1 MITLEETKVSNI
13 LTPGM
18 HVHIVGIGGAGM
30 SAIARVLLGR
40 GFRVSGSD
48 RQANDQTAALAA
60 AGVQVYDGHAAA
72 NVGDADLVIISS
84 AIPADNLERAAAQAR
99 GVPVLKRAD
108 LLGELMLGTIGIAVA
123 GTHGKTTTTGMIA
136 HILIAAEQ
144 DPTVIVGGTLPELG
158 GNGRFGLGP
167 HFVIEADEYDH
178 MFLGL
183 RPDVAVITNVEH
195 DHPDLFPTS
204 DAYRAAFLQFAA
216 RLPDGGRLVI
226 CGDDAGA
233 TELMRDLPAGG
244 LNITAYGLDEGAAAR
259 ALDVR
264 PNQMGGSDFIV
275 ARDGHTIGLARVR
288 VPGLHNVRNA
298 LAAIVVTLDLGLDFG
313 LICRALAGF
322 GGVQRR
328 FQLVGE
334 AGGVTII
341 DDYAHHPTEIR
352 ATLAA
357 ARQRYPGRRLWAVWQ
372 PHTFSRTRLLL
383 DEFAASFAQAD
394 RVIALDI
401 YRSRETDDPSLSTA
415 AVVARMAHPA
425 AMHLGERRAAADYIL
440 ERVKPDDVI
449 LTLGAGDGDAVGRW
463 VLAGLQV
470 KQSSAR

>member
-1 MITLEETKVSNI
+1 
-13 LTPGM
+13 
-18 HVHIVGIGGAGM
+18 M

-48 RQANDQTAALAA
+48 RQPNDQTVALAA
-60 AGVQVYDGHAAA
+60 AGVRVYNGHAAA
-72 NVGDADLVIISS
+72 HVADADLVIISS
-84 AIPADNLERAAAQAR
+84 AIPATNPERAAALAR

-108 LLGELMLGTIGIAVA
+108 LLGELMLDTTGIAVA

-136 HILIAAEQ
+136 HILIAAEL

-158 GNGRFGLGP
+158 GNGRFGRGP

-195 DHPDLFPTS
+195 DHPDLFPTP
-204 DAYRAAFLQFAA
+204 DDYLAAFRQFTE

-226 CGDDAGA
+226 DGDDAGA
-233 TELMRDLPAGG
+233 TALAAELPAGR
-244 LNITAYGLDEGAAAR
+244 LHITSYGLGEQAVAR

-275 ARDGHTIGLARVR
+275 ARDGHTIGLARIR

-298 LAAIVVTLDLGLDFG
+298 LAAIVVALDLGLDFG

-328 FQLVGE
+328 FQVIGE

-383 DEFAASFAQAD
+383 DDFAASFVQAD

-401 YRSRETDDPSLSTA
+401 YRSREVDDPGLTAA
-415 AVVARMAHPA
+415 AVVARMTHPA
-425 AMHLGERRAAADYIL
+425 AVHVGERRAAAEYIL

-463 VLAGLQV
+463 VLEGLQV
-470 KQSSAR
+470 KQGSAR